1 MEYFEMSKQYLVNRE
16 NEGKWIWEEFRE
28 KENNQNAMC
37 EIPKELKKNIFERK
51 NLVFYNLK
59 QNMLYVLNTLCS
71 F

>member
-1 MEYFEMSKQYLVNRE
+1 MEKA
-16 NEGKWIWEEFRE
+16 
-28 KENNQNAMC
+28 NNQNATY
-37 EIPKELKKNIFERK
+37 EILKELRKKVFKRKK

>member
-1 MEYFEMSKQYLVNRE
+1 MSKQYQVNGG
-16 NEGKWIWEEFRE
+16 NEGKWIWEEFVE
-28 KENNQNAMC
+28 KANNQNATY
-37 EIPKELKKNIFERK
+37 EILKELRKKVFKRKK

>member
-1 MEYFEMSKQYLVNRE
+1 MEQT
-16 NEGKWIWEEFRE
+16 
-28 KENNQNAMC
+28 NNQNAVY
-37 EIPKELKKNIFERK
+37 EILKELRKNVFKRKK